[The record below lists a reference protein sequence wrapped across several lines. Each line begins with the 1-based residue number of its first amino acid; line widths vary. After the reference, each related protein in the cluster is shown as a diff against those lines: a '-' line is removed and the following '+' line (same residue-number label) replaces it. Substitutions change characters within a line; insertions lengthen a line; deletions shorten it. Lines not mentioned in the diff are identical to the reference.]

1 MSIDP
6 RLIERRK
13 TVAEDIAKRNV
24 GRLLKFLAGLLV
36 VGALVWLLFSPWL
49 SVRQVDTAGI
59 SVSSANTILADMGV
73 MAGSPM
79 IRISETATEAALL
92 EDPWIA
98 DADLAM
104 GWPNRVT
111 VTIVERVPV
120 AWVETADGWSRR
132 AVDGVAL
139 PSAEVPGDELG
150 RVQMPHVTAV
160 AATGSSELIG
170 AVQFLA
176 NLSPQVARETVVT
189 YRHGELWASV
199 RGHEVRLGRE
209 VEMREKAFGLEALL
223 GQNLPESASIVL
235 IAPTNPAVGG
245 PDITGE
251 ATEATADDGS
261 GEGDQPV
268 EAESGSGESA
278 EDSEPPAGGE
288 EQDVGPE
295 DD

>member
-6 RLIERRK
+6 RLIERRR

-36 VGALVWLLFSPWL
+36 AGALVWLLFSPWL
-49 SVRQVDTAGI
+49 SVRQVDTTGI

-73 MAGSPM
+73 RAGSPM

-92 EDPWIA
+92 DDPWIA
-98 DADLAM
+98 DADLSM

-111 VTIVERVPV
+111 VTIVERVPA

-139 PSAEVPGDELG
+139 PSPAEPDGALG
-150 RVQMPHVTAV
+150 RVQMPHLTGAV
-160 AATGSSELIG
+160 AGESTELIG

-176 NLSPQVARETVVT
+176 HLSPEVAKETVVT
-189 YRHGELWASV
+189 FRDDELWASV

-209 VEMREKAFGLEALL
+209 VEMREKAIGLEALL
-223 GQNLPESASIVL
+223 RQNLVENASIVL

-245 PDITGE
+245 PVSTGE
-251 ATEATADDGS
+251 GTGADGDGRS
-261 GEGDQPV
+261 G
-268 EAESGSGESA
+268 A
-278 EDSEPPAGGE
+278 EDPRAEGEADSGQPAAGE
-288 EQDVGPE
+288 EQDIGPE